1 MGGRSYKIG
10 RNVSRWLGAVE
21 CLGFPGAS
29 RLLHE
34 AYSGISRKNNYEV
47 NVPGLHQ
54 PVKIRKNSTDINVF
68 MQIFAMGEYALDNFA
83 QSSKIFQRYNNLVS
97 RGIRPLII
105 DCGANSGMATLWW
118 RKMFPLA
125 KIVAIEAAADN
136 FAALTRNT
144 SGDAAI
150 KCVHA
155 AVWSHKTTVK
165 LDNPADDMW
174 AFRFSEE
181 SAPTSESRSGLTDT
195 VTIQEIVEEEADWER
210 VLLVK
215 IDIEGG
221 ERQLF
226 SENTDWIGRV
236 PLIIIETHDS
246 LQPYDKTSLNFFR
259 AVSAYDFE
267 VCFSGENA
275 FVYLS

>member
-1 MGGRSYKIG
+1 
-10 RNVSRWLGAVE
+10 
-21 CLGFPGAS
+21 
-29 RLLHE
+29 
-34 AYSGISRKNNYEV
+34 
-47 NVPGLHQ
+47 
-54 PVKIRKNSTDINVF
+54 
-68 MQIFAMGEYALDNFA
+68 
-83 QSSKIFQRYNNLVS
+83 
-97 RGIRPLII
+97 
-105 DCGANSGMATLWW
+105 MATLWW

-125 KIVAIEAAADN
+125 RIVAIEAAADN
-136 FAALTRNT
+136 FEALKKNTR
-144 SGDAAI
+144 GDSAI

-174 AFRFSEE
+174 AFRFSEQ
-181 SAPTSESRSGLTDT
+181 STPSSEVASGLTNT
-195 VTIQEIVEEEADWER
+195 VTIPEIVEEEAAWESL
-210 VLLVK
+210 LLVK

-226 SENTDWIGRV
+226 SENTEWIGRV

>member
-1 MGGRSYKIG
+1 
-10 RNVSRWLGAVE
+10 
-21 CLGFPGAS
+21 
-29 RLLHE
+29 
-34 AYSGISRKNNYEV
+34 
-47 NVPGLHQ
+47 
-54 PVKIRKNSTDINVF
+54 
-68 MQIFAMGEYALDNFA
+68 MGEYALDNFA
-83 QSSKIFQRYNNLVS
+83 QSSKVFQRYNNLVS

-144 SGDAAI
+144 SGDEAI

-181 SAPTSESRSGLTDT
+181 SAPASESQSGLTDT
-195 VTIQEIVEEEADWER
+195 VTIQEIVEEEADWES